1 METAVGAS
9 RFPRLPD
16 AAAPGA
22 REASGRGL
30 WLRHGDAAAA
40 GATEGEPSMSLPP
53 EKASELKQLIHQQLS
68 KMDVHGRIRE
78 ILAETIREEL
88 APDQQQLST
97 EDLIKALKR
106 RGIIDDVMK
115 ELNFVTDNV
124 DQELPSSP
132 KQPVCFTDRQSTLL
146 KKSFGW
152 KSFLGTSAR
161 T

>member
-1 METAVGAS
+1 
-9 RFPRLPD
+9 
-16 AAAPGA
+16 
-22 REASGRGL
+22 
-30 WLRHGDAAAA
+30 
-40 GATEGEPSMSLPP
+40 
-53 EKASELKQLIHQQLS
+53 
-68 KMDVHGRIRE
+68 MDVHGRIRE

-97 EDLIKALKR
+97 EDLIKALRR

-115 ELNFVTDNV
+115 ELNFVADNV
-124 DQELPSSP
+124 DQELLSSP
-132 KQPVCFTDRQSTLL
+132 KQSVCFTDKQSTLL